1 MAKEDDLDYSD
12 TKKISFNVE
21 SEELEELNPPHP
33 TTDIESNGVTV
44 RIYETDN
51 ERGKWGNQI
60 EFVLAAIGFAVGL
73 GNVWRFPYL
82 CQKNGGGAFL
92 IPYFLSLFLLGIPLF
107 FLELA
112 IGQSLRQ
119 GSVGVWNA
127 IHPYLG
133 GVGYACVV
141 VCLLVGMYY
150 NMIIAWCFYYLF
162 ASFQDPLPYSSCPR
176 LDNGTLLEECHEAG
190 RTQYYWYRKAL
201 DVTPTIDESG
211 GLVWHLVLVL
221 LVAWIV
227 VFLCMMRGVQSAGK
241 AVYFTATFP
250 YIVLTIFFGR
260 GVSLEGAGAG
270 IAHMFKPQFD
280 KLINPQVWLEAAT
293 QIFFSLSVAFGGL
306 IAMSSYNPVHNNC
319 HRDAIMVSL
328 INCGTSV
335 FASIVIFSIL
345 GFKATQSL
353 HDCQEFYGALN
364 GTDIN
369 GTVTDLVA
377 KNCHN
382 LTYWLSE
389 SAQGPGLTF
398 IAFTEAIVKMPASPL
413 WSVLFFCMLLTLGL
427 GSMFGTLEG
436 VITPFYDLKIFPW
449 RKEAMTACI
458 CGFCYLIGFLFCQHS
473 GQYWLQM
480 FDNYCATLPL
490 LFIGFFELV
499 GVSYIY
505 TTERFED
512 DIQYMLGFRP
522 HMYWRI
528 CWRYVS
534 PALIVII
541 TIASIINLAINP
553 MTYSAWDMENSKTQ
567 NLSYPGW
574 GYAVIAMLICLSV
587 LFIPIFA
594 LLRYFGILK
603 YKKPTS
609 KSGGGEVIAPG
620 SVTPS
625 LSRVPLPPMEEPLA
639 GTHEDED

>member
-1 MAKEDDLDYSD
+1 MAKEEDLEYSD
-12 TKKISFNVE
+12 TKKITFNVE
-21 SEELEELNPPHP
+21 NEEIGEINNPHP

-44 RIYETDN
+44 RIYEADSD
-51 ERGKWGNQI
+51 RGKWGNQI
-60 EFVLAAIGFAVGL
+60 EFILAAIGFAVGL

-92 IPYFLSLFLLGIPLF
+92 IPYFLSLFLIGIPLF

-150 NMIIAWCFYYLF
+150 NMVISWCFYYLF
-162 ASFQDPLPYSSCPR
+162 ASFQDPLPYSTCPR
-176 LDNGTLLEECHEAG
+176 LDNGTLLEECREAG
-190 RTQYYWYRKAL
+190 RTQFYWYRKAL
-201 DVTPTIDESG
+201 DVTPSIEESG

-221 LVAWIV
+221 LVAWAV

-270 IAHMFKPQFD
+270 IAHMLKPQFS
-280 KLINPQVWLEAAT
+280 KLANPQVWLEAAT

-345 GFKATQSL
+345 GFKATRSF
-353 HDCQEFYGALN
+353 HDCQTFYGAINNTN
-364 GTDIN
+364 G
-369 GTVTDLVA
+369 TDLVA
-377 KNCHN
+377 EKCKD
-382 LTYWLSE
+382 LEYWLSE
-389 SAQGPGLTF
+389 SATGPGLTF

-413 WSVLFFCMLLTLGL
+413 WSVLFFTMLLTLGL

-436 VITPFYDLKIFPW
+436 VITPFYDMKIVPW
-449 RKEAMTACI
+449 RKEIMTGII
-458 CGFCYLIGFLFCQHS
+458 CVFCYITGLLFTQHS

-490 LFIGFFELV
+490 LFIGLFELV

-505 TTERFED
+505 TIERFED
-512 DIQYMLGFRP
+512 DIQYMIGFRP
-522 HMYWRI
+522 HAYWRI

-534 PALIVII
+534 PFLISVIL
-541 TIASIINLAINP
+541 IASIINLAITP
-553 MTYSAWDMENSKTQ
+553 MTYSAWDPNLSKTV
-567 NLSYPGW
+567 NLNYPGW
-574 GYAVIAMLICLSV
+574 GYAVIVLLISTSV

-603 YKKPTS
+603 YKKPTPQQ
-609 KSGGGEVIAPG
+609 GAGDGVPPG
-620 SVTPS
+620 SITPS
-625 LSRVPLPPMEEPLA
+625 MSRVPLPPMEVPLS
-639 GTHEDED
+639 GTRDDED

>member
-1 MAKEDDLDYSD
+1 MAKEDDLEYSD
-12 TKKISFNVE
+12 TKRIAFNVE
-21 SEELEELNPPHP
+21 REEVEEINNPHP

-44 RIYETDN
+44 RIYEADTD
-51 ERGKWGNQI
+51 RGKWGNQI
-60 EFVLAAIGFAVGL
+60 EFILATIGFAVGL

-133 GVGYACVV
+133 GLGYACVV

-162 ASFQDPLPYSSCPR
+162 ASFQDPLPYSSCPL
-176 LDNGTLLEECHEAG
+176 LDNGTKLEECLEAG
-190 RTQYYWYRKAL
+190 RTQFYWYRKAL
-201 DVTPTIDESG
+201 DASPSIEESG
-211 GLVWHLVLVL
+211 GLVWHLILVL
-221 LVAWIV
+221 LVAWAV

-250 YIVLTIFFGR
+250 YVVLTIFFGR

-270 IAHMFKPQFD
+270 IAHMFKPQFS

-345 GFKATQSL
+345 GFKATRSFE
-353 HDCQEFYGALN
+353 DCKVFYGALN
-364 GTDIN
+364 STN
-369 GTVTDLVA
+369 GTDLVA
-377 KNCHN
+377 EKCKDLDH
-382 LTYWLSE
+382 WLSE
-389 SAQGPGLTF
+389 SASGPGLTF
-398 IAFTEAIVKMPASPL
+398 IAFTEAIVKMPASPV

-436 VITPFYDLKIFPW
+436 VITPFYDMKIVPW
-449 RKEAMTACI
+449 RKEIITGLI
-458 CGFCYLIGFLFCQHS
+458 CLFCFLVGLLFTQQS

-490 LFIGFFELV
+490 LFIGLCELV
-499 GVSYIY
+499 GVNYIY

-522 HMYWRI
+522 HMYWKI
-528 CWRYVS
+528 CWRYLS
-534 PALIVII
+534 PALITII
-541 TIASIINLAINP
+541 FIASIINLAINP
-553 MTYSAWDMENSKTQ
+553 MQYSAWDAVNSKTVDTK
-567 NLSYPGW
+567 YPGW
-574 GYAVIAMLICLSV
+574 GYAVIVLLICTSV
-587 LFIPIFA
+587 LFVPIVA
-594 LLRYFGILK
+594 LLRFFGLLK
-603 YKKPTS
+603 YQKPTS
-609 KSGGGEVIAPG
+609 KQGEAGVVAPG

-625 LSRVPLPPMEEPLA
+625 MSRMPLPPMEVPLA
-639 GTHEDED
+639 GTREDED

>member
-1 MAKEDDLDYSD
+1 MAKEDDLEYSD
-12 TKKISFNVE
+12 TKKITFNVE
-21 SEELEELNPPHP
+21 KEEIEEINNPHP

-44 RIYETDN
+44 RIYEADSD
-51 ERGKWGNQI
+51 RGKWGNQI

-92 IPYFLSLFLLGIPLF
+92 IPYFMSLFLLGIPLF

-133 GVGYACVV
+133 GLGYACIV

-162 ASFQDPLPYSSCPR
+162 ASFQEPLPYAHCPKI
-176 LDNGTLLEECHEAG
+176 DNGTLLEECKEAG
-190 RTQYYWYRKAL
+190 STQYYWYRKAL
-201 DVTPTIDESG
+201 DASSSIEESG
-211 GLVWHLVLVL
+211 GLVWHLILVL
-221 LVAWIV
+221 LVAWAV

-270 IAHMFKPQFD
+270 IAHMFKPQFA

-319 HRDAIMVSL
+319 HRDALMVSL

-345 GFKATQSL
+345 GFKATRSF
-353 HDCQEFYGALN
+353 HDCQDYWGATNDTN
-364 GTDIN
+364 G
-369 GTVTDLVA
+369 TDLVA
-377 KNCHN
+377 MHCKDLDH
-382 LTYWLSE
+382 WLSK
-389 SAQGPGLTF
+389 SASGPGLTF
-398 IAFTEAIVKMPASPL
+398 IAFTEAITMMPASPI

-436 VITPFYDLKIFPW
+436 VITPFYDMKIVPF
-449 RKEAMTACI
+449 RKEIMTAMI
-458 CGFCYLIGFLFCQHS
+458 CAVCFFIGLLFCQHS

-490 LFIGFFELV
+490 LFIGLCELI

-522 HMYWRI
+522 HLYWKI

-534 PALIVII
+534 PALITII
-541 TIASIINLAINP
+541 FIASIINLAINP
-553 MTYSAWDMENSKTQ
+553 MQYSTWDTVNSKTVDT
-567 NLSYPGW
+567 NYPGW
-574 GYAVIAMLICLSV
+574 GYAVIVLLICASV
-587 LFIPIFA
+587 LCVPIVA
-594 LLRYFGILK
+594 VLRYFGIMK
-603 YKKPTS
+603 YQKPST
-609 KSGGGEVIAPG
+609 KPGEGIIAPG

-625 LSRVPLPPMEEPLA
+625 SSRVPLPPMEVPLA
-639 GTHEDED
+639 GTCDDED